1 MDEVDLVD
9 ESFINATPARVY
21 AAVGDLTRGKAQWW
35 PRVEIRPRGE
45 IGPDLVG
52 GVFKMIIGPLPVGRS
67 TLRILEVRE
76 NEMHRY
82 EYIDGPELGLG
93 TLTLMPVRG
102 GTRAS

>member
-1 MDEVDLVD
+1 
-9 ESFINATPARVY
+9 
-21 AAVGDLTRGKAQWW
+21 
-35 PRVEIRPRGE
+35 
-45 IGPDLVG
+45 
-52 GVFKMIIGPLPVGRS
+52 MIIGPLPVGRS